1 MAIYFGSGSGGGDTV
16 TGRIVQ
22 VAQTAYGGSFYSNS
36 SSYTTISNLTTNFTM
51 HDSGNKVLVMVNMGT
66 AGIGGSNNY
75 AFLRLYRDNTDFVG
89 TAEGQRHRA
98 SFAFRNGSDHHAG
111 SEQFIYLDSPGTGA
125 QVTYYVKVAVE
136 GNYFRI
142 NQNGHGG
149 NQTNYP
155 QSLSSL
161 TLMEIAQ

>member
-1 MAIYFGSGSGGGDTV
+1 MGINFGSDSGGGDSAS
-16 TGRIVQ
+16 GRIVQ
-22 VAQTAYGGSFYSNS
+22 IVQTAYSGSFYSNNS
-36 SSYTTISNLTTNFTM
+36 TYTTISNLSTDFTL
-51 HDSGNKVLVMVNMGT
+51 HNSGNKVLVMVNMGT

-75 AFLRLYRDNTDFVG
+75 AYLRLFRDNTDFVG
-89 TAEGQRHRA
+89 AAEGQRERC

-111 SEQFIYLDSPGTGA
+111 SEQFIYLDAPGTTA
-125 QVTYYVKVAVE
+125 VVTYFVKVSVE

-161 TLMEIAQ
+161 TLMEIAA